1 MGKLEIQVRDSEQI
15 VENIPTDGYLI
26 LYLDGDK
33 VRSTGRF
40 DTKVLMPI
48 ITKIVLEKMA
58 K

>member
-1 MGKLEIQVRDSEQI
+1 MGKMEIQIRDNEQI
-15 VENIPTDGYLI
+15 TESISADGCLI

-33 VRSTGRF
+33 IRSIGRF
-40 DTKVLMPI
+40 DTKALMPI